1 MNLSAKKVL
10 MAVLVV
16 TMIMVMGTAAMAK
29 TYTVGT
35 SASFPPFEYVEN
47 GEVTG
52 FDIDLIK
59 EIGKVEG
66 FEVQVKDLSFD
77 SLIPALKT
85 GNIDII
91 AAGMTITEKREKQVD
106 FTEPYFV
113 ANQSVVV
120 QEESGRD
127 LTVLFGDNKIGVQTS
142 TTGDLW
148 VTDNLK
154 KKDILTGQIARYDK
168 YIMVFTDLVNG
179 NLDGVVLDTPVA
191 KKYSESRP
199 VKIVGEIKTGEKYG
213 IAVKEGNKELLNKLN
228 NGLKKLREEGKI
240 GDLVSKYF

>member
-1 MNLSAKKVL
+1 MKFSGKTFL
-10 MAVLVV
+10 MSLLILAVV
-16 TMIMVMGTAAMAK
+16 MVMGTAVMAE

-35 SASFPPFEYVEN
+35 SASFPPFEYVED

-59 EIGKVEG
+59 EIGKLQG
-66 FEVQVKDLSFD
+66 FDIEVKDLSFD

-85 GNIDII
+85 GNIDLI
-91 AAGMTITEKREKQVD
+91 AAGMTITEQREEQVD

-120 QEESGRD
+120 QEESDKD

-142 TTGDLW
+142 TTGDIW
-148 VTDNLK
+148 VSDNLK
-154 KKDILTGQIARYDK
+154 KKGILTGEIARYDK
-168 YIMVFTDLVNG
+168 YVMVFTDLVNG

-191 KKYSESRP
+191 KKYAEDRP

-213 IAVKEGNKELLNKLN
+213 IAVKEGNKELLNKIN
-228 NGLKKLREEGKI
+228 KGLEQLQEQGTI
-240 GDLVSKYF
+240 GELVSKYF